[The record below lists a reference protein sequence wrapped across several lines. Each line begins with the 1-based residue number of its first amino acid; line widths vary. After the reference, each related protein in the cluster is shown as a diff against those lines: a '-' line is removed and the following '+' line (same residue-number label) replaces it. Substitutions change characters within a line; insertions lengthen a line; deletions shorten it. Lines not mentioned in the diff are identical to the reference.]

1 MAGFHLRLAWG
12 FKFTLL
18 SLMIILAASS
28 TLQNVHAATPIV
40 FDSSGSPNPQTC
52 FSTCNVISWSHTVG
66 SGSNGI
72 LLVGLSHD
80 TRFTAS
86 SVTFG
91 ATPLTLIGDH
101 FGSFVHV
108 ELWALLNPTAGS
120 GTITVTFSAI
130 LESFVGGSVSYFN
143 VASTI
148 SQLQAAATAND
159 GSTATASDTVATSPG
174 DLVVDTLAVANL
186 LSTSTVSPTGS
197 GRVQRWNSGPVGLGF
212 AGAGSDQPASG
223 SSVTMSWSISQ
234 GGILWSLVAIPLTPV
249 TTPIS
254 EYPLG
259 LPLLAILTI
268 IGYGLVKRRTRS
280 NQN

>member
-1 MAGFHLRLAWG
+1 MRSAWG

-52 FSTCNVISWSHTVG
+52 FFTCNVISWSHTVG

-108 ELWALLNPTAGS
+108 ELWALLSPTGS
-120 GTITVTFSAI
+120 GTITVTFSAF

-159 GSTATASDTVATSPG
+159 GSTATASDTVTTSPG
-174 DLVVDTLAVANL
+174 DLVVDTLAVTNL

-197 GRVQRWNSGPVGLGF
+197 GRVQRWNSGPMGLGF

-234 GGILWSLVAIPLTPV
+234 GGVFWSLVAVPLTPV
-249 TTPIS
+249 TSPPIP
-254 EYPLG
+254 EYPFG
-259 LPLLAILTI
+259 LSLLAILMI
-268 IGYGLVKRRTRS
+268 VGYGLVRRRTRT
-280 NQN
+280 